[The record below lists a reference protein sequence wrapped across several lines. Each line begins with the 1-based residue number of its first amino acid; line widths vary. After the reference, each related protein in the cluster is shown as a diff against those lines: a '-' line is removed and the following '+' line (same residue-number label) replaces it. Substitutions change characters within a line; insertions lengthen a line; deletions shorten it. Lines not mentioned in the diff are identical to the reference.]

1 MIILSIISS
10 SALFFGI
17 VILIFIFRKEICKKV
32 KIPFLC
38 SQNTSSQNTSKASGD
53 SSAATGTGTG
63 ESGTATGTSY
73 NIFSSDN
80 TAAGAL
86 AEWKVQ
92 KGFGVNIVAVH
103 ERDWPNYKYKNVTI
117 TYQGKSANFVV
128 GDYCADKDCNKCCT
142 KNAAEFGKPKPFL
155 LDMDSRAVTKTWG
168 IKKPEESFK
177 KAVQYKFG
185 ALVNAKTEW
194 TKLGAK
200 WDG

>member
-1 MIILSIISS
+1 MGDEFMMLIAAVFMCAFLVMAGVSAYLVHLKRSGTTSTTSS
-10 SALFFGI
+10 STTAG
-17 VILIFIFRKEICKKV
+17 
-32 KIPFLC
+32 
-38 SQNTSSQNTSKASGD
+38 

-73 NIFSSDN
+73 NIFSKDN
-80 TAAGAL
+80 TSAGAL

-117 TYQGKSANFVV
+117 TYQGKSADFVV
-128 GDYCADKDCNKCCT
+128 GDYCADKDCSDKKCCT

-155 LDMDSRAVTKTWG
+155 LDMDSRAVTKIWG
-168 IKKPEESFK
+168 IKKPEDTFK

-185 ALVNAKTEW
+185 ASVDAKTEW